1 MNAKERFYSG
11 MARETIGKI
20 TANKDNWTAFLTTMA
35 RNYDFTYPEQVMI
48 YAQRPNATFCKPY
61 EDWNDE
67 KYRRYVKR
75 GSTGIALFVT
85 NRDKPYLRYVF
96 DVADTGVRR
105 SSPELKPWEV
115 TADNR
120 DYVMDAMERTFG
132 VKADG
137 LLEAQLEVI
146 AQSLASEYST
156 AVLKATSMLSS
167 SYSSR
172 KLLATMSRNCF
183 LLSAQYSEARD
194 CAMSSSCA
202 SSRPSAFTPKVRS
215 MASIT

>member
-75 GSTGIALFVT
+75 GSTGI
-85 NRDKPYLRYVF
+85 
-96 DVADTGVRR
+96 
-105 SSPELKPWEV
+105 
-115 TADNR
+115 
-120 DYVMDAMERTFG
+120 
-132 VKADG
+132 
-137 LLEAQLEVI
+137 
-146 AQSLASEYST
+146 
-156 AVLKATSMLSS
+156 VLKQYHLTSLFFFVATSTSPGHPI
-167 SYSSR
+167 
-172 KLLATMSRNCF
+172 AP
-183 LLSAQYSEARD
+183 
-194 CAMSSSCA
+194 
-202 SSRPSAFTPKVRS
+202 PSAREKNTTS
-215 MASIT
+215 S